1 MNEVKLADRDM
12 AQFGLGLS
20 KVVPR
25 EKIITYLGQTDG
37 YLHGSA
43 MIQIVGRSRCMY
55 TACIIHLLILIL

>member
-12 AQFGLGLS
+12 AQFGLAPS

-43 MIQIVGRSRCMY
+43 MIQIVGRSRRTPHVSFAY
-55 TACIIHLLILIL
+55 